1 MLYRRNGCHELL
13 LRDEHAHRLLGD
25 AANAST
31 AYAESRAAFAS
42 QENPAGVSR
51 AFTRLAEMQRVGGN
65 YRQVESLARLALEFA
80 PTDNHAARAAAADSS
95 LPGFAVRPG
104 RAPLRT

>member
-13 LRDEHAHRLLGD
+13 LQDGNAHRRLGD
-25 AANAST
+25 AASAST
-31 AYAESRAAFAS
+31 AYEESCAACAS
-42 QENPAGVSR
+42 QENPGGVSR
-51 AFTRLAEMQRVGGN
+51 AFTRLGEMQRAGGN
-65 YRQVESLARLALEFA
+65 YRQAESLARLVLEFA
-80 PTDNHAARAAAADSS
+80 PADNHAARAAAADSS